1 MEIVSLIARRL
12 WRPLVAL
19 TVLAVALVV
28 TAVPA
33 LAADA
38 SAVVLQVPDGAA
50 RIIELIDRFLAIAA
64 LAPIVIPLTELRK
77 LVGGLP
83 DLPLPNG
90 RSIRAGRWVSW
101 TVSGALVA
109 AAHSFGWLD
118 SFTAAENLQAWWAIE
133 WAVLSLVANY
143 VYDRFF
149 AEGEII
155 DVEAVTVRR

>member
-1 MEIVSLIARRL
+1 MTALSNVLRRL

-83 DLPLPNG
+83 DLPLPNK
-90 RSIRAGRWVSW
+90 RSVRAGRWVSW
-101 TVSGALVA
+101 MVSGALIGL
-109 AAHSFGWLD
+109 AHSLNWLEP
-118 SFTAAENLQAWWAIE
+118 FTTAENLQAWWAVE
-133 WAVLSLVANY
+133 WGLLALVANY

-149 AEGEII
+149 AEGEVI
-155 DVEAVTVRR
+155 DVEAVAVRR